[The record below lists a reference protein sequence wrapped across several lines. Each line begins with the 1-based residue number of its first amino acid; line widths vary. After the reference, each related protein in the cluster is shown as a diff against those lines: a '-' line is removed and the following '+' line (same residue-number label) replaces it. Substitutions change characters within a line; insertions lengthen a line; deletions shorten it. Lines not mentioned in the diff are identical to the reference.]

1 MHPQTSNP
9 LRSTAA
15 PHASAVTS
23 ARPSARPV
31 SATVLTHWLC
41 GAWLVWAASAT
52 LYIQSAQAADM
63 SAAAASALKVL
74 SVPLPDDATLPNAP
88 SGPNNPAA
96 AKTFTAYAET
106 SAFPASMTVQRGE
119 SIDAVIRRGLPG
131 LPLRDE
137 LMRQALAKA
146 NPRIFP
152 KGTTYPVRPGTVLQM
167 PSIDALRQLMLTQH
181 PQAAVLFQAG
191 PAHSSETAAGSD
203 KRHWV
208 RFP

>member
-1 MHPQTSNP
+1 MHPLNP
-9 LRSTAA
+9 KPMRSTAA
-15 PHASAVTS
+15 AHKNVAAQTAPITAAT
-23 ARPSARPV
+23 ARPLSAPGHRRWP
-31 SATVLTHWLC
+31 L
-41 GAWLVWAASAT
+41 GAWIVWLVWVASAS
-52 LYIQSAQAADM
+52 LHSQAALAADV

-74 SVPLPDDATLPNAP
+74 SVPLPDDATLPATAAP
-88 SGPNNPAA
+88 P
-96 AKTFTAYAET
+96 
-106 SAFPASMTVQRGE
+106 SAPPEMAHFPASITVQRGE

-137 LMRQALAKA
+137 FMRQALAKA

-167 PSIDALRQLMLTQH
+167 PSIDALRQQMLSQH

-191 PAHSSETAAGSD
+191 PAPSPETPAGTN

>member
-1 MHPQTSNP
+1 
-9 LRSTAA
+9 
-15 PHASAVTS
+15 V
-23 ARPSARPV
+23 
-31 SATVLTHWLC
+31 
-41 GAWLVWAASAT
+41 WLVWVASAS
-52 LYIQSAQAADM
+52 LHSQAALAADV

-74 SVPLPDDATLPNAP
+74 SVPLPDGATLPATAAP
-88 SGPNNPAA
+88 P
-96 AKTFTAYAET
+96 
-106 SAFPASMTVQRGE
+106 SAPPEMAHFPASITVQRGE

-137 LMRQALAKA
+137 FMRQALAKA

-167 PSIDALRQLMLTQH
+167 PSVDALRQQMLSQH

-191 PAHSSETAAGSD
+191 PAPSPETPAGTN